1 MDRNRFFRSNYSSGI
16 DYNSITNLDE
26 LRSARERLKNI
37 IAIKEYELESNVNAF
52 KEALNPV
59 TYINKLLVKIYSFE
73 NLLKYFVKGYDFV
86 RSWFN
91 RDVAHSEEANGGMER
106 CDAVDMVD
114 EVGNGPVKG

>member
-26 LRSARERLKNI
+26 LRSARVRLKNI
-37 IAIKEYELESNVNAF
+37 IAIKEYELEGNVNAF

-73 NLLKYFVKGYDFV
+73 K
-86 RSWFN
+86 
-91 RDVAHSEEANGGMER
+91 
-106 CDAVDMVD
+106 
-114 EVGNGPVKG
+114 